1 MTILIIQMHSI
12 VLLYSLIK
20 GFLKPA
26 IIIFYVVFLC
36 HLCTVYTV
44 YCLKKAVDTPW
55 LIQDGIIVLMSK
67 PI

>member
-26 IIIFYVVFLC
+26 IIIFYVVFNVLLVYC
-36 HLCTVYTV
+36 VYTV
-44 YCLKKAVDTPW
+44 YFSKKAVDTLW
-55 LIQDGIIVLMSK
+55 LIG
-67 PI
+67 